1 VNAAI
6 PDLTGKVAV
15 VTGATGGM
23 GQIIA
28 ADLVRAG
35 AHVVTVARNPAR
47 ADALRVRIGSQAA
60 NRLEVI
66 TGDLS
71 QRADVVTAAKTIL
84 DRHDQIHILINN
96 AGAHYSEHR
105 VSTDGIEMHIA
116 LDYLAGYG
124 LTILLDVP
132 LRRGQAR
139 VVNVASDTLNDTR
152 QIKLAGKPRPATL
165 DLAGVNDLAELNPAA
180 GFAPFEAY
188 ARAKLM
194 TVTAGYALARNL
206 AADGVTVNALHTI
219 PTSGSGN
226 ACTSFNRVPRL
237 ATSPHS
243 AASRAPALPASASPM
258 CSNAVRHNDVRRAC
272 LAVTPSICSANVPTG
287 HVLLSQKNRRIRNRS
302 TTGWP
307 ATGPSATLR
316 S

>member
-1 VNAAI
+1 MNATI

-47 ADALRVRIGSQAA
+47 ADALRARIGSPAA
-60 NRLEVI
+60 NRLDVI

-71 QRADVVTAAKTIL
+71 QRADIVAAAKTIV

-96 AGAHYSEHR
+96 AGAHFAEHR
-105 VSTDGIEMHIA
+105 VSADGIEMHIA
-116 LDYLAGYG
+116 LDYLAAHG
-124 LTILLDVP
+124 LTTLLDLP

-165 DLAGVNDLAELNPAA
+165 DLAGIHDLAELNPAA

-194 TVTAGYALARNL
+194 TVTAGYALARHL
-206 AADGVTVNALHTI
+206 AADGVTLNALHPGIVATDIINDLI
-219 PTSGSGN
+219 PPLLRPIRTLIRRSLLTPTQGAKTATRIATDPTMAGV
-226 ACTSFNRVPRL
+226 TGRYFNRDTETSTPPVSHDPTTQHRL
-237 ATSPHS
+237 LT
-243 AASRAPALPASASPM
+243 
-258 CSNAVRHNDVRRAC
+258 
-272 LAVTPSICSANVPTG
+272 
-287 HVLLSQKNRRIRNRS
+287 LSQ
-302 TTGWP
+302 THF
-307 ATGPSATLR
+307 AY
-316 S
+316 